1 MTHVQLLTEPVTSSQ
16 SLHKPLELYIFIDP
30 LCSSAAEMQAT
41 IRKLQVQYE
50 HYFTCRFILST
61 KLASLNCIEEKTKGC
76 MSGQDVDV
84 KHPVLPSVAVKA
96 AELQGKRAGLR
107 FLTKLQEHL
116 LLKQKNLQSYNTLLK
131 IAEESQ
137 LDMQEFR
144 NDFGSKEAAHAFQC
158 DLHITNEMEVDEL
171 PTIVFFNE
179 CIEDE
184 GLKVS
189 GLYTYDVYEHILSE
203 LLNAPLVPSQP
214 PAIEELLTRF
224 HSLSTQEI
232 AAMYDLTEQAA
243 EREMKKRMLQQ
254 KVERTQA
261 NDVTLWR
268 LKPIH
273 V

>member
-1 MTHVQLLTEPVTSSQ
+1 MTHVQLLTEQATSSQ

-30 LCSSAAEMQAT
+30 LCTTAVDMQC
-41 IRKLQVQYE
+41 IVRKLQVQYE
-50 HYFTCRFILST
+50 QYFTCRFILST

-107 FLTKLQEHL
+107 FLTKLQECL
-116 LLKQKNLQSYNTLLK
+116 MLKQKNLQSYNTLLE
-131 IAEESQ
+131 IAQQSQ

-158 DLHITNEMEVDEL
+158 DLHITNEMDVSEL

-189 GLYTYDVYEHILSE
+189 GLYTYEVYEHILSE
-203 LLNAPLVPSQP
+203 MLNAPLIPNQP
-214 PAIEELLTRF
+214 PPVEELLGRF

-232 AAMYDLTEQAA
+232 AAMYNLTEAAA

-268 LKPIH
+268 LKH
-273 V
+273 A